1 MCMSYVL
8 YFSNYCNNSKNIMNK
23 VIKDYNN
30 PSDIHWACID
40 NRSKEGNNTYILLKN
55 GTKLLMPDIINR
67 VPALLSLIDYKIY
80 YGNDIMSIC
89 QHLYNK
95 TKDYKT
101 HSSSSQP
108 SSHSPSFVN
117 TNNNIS
123 QNNQQFIKN
132 DEPEAYSLGNSIN
145 SNNNVL
151 SDQYSA
157 WTLDSDQ
164 LMAKGDGGVLQMHN
178 YVNVNYKDNIT
189 TSIPSEKVSRQP
201 RMAESMTIENLQ
213 KMRDLD
219 MSNIRK

>member
-1 MCMSYVL
+1 MSYVL

-23 VIKDYNN
+23 IIKEYQN

-40 NRSKEGNNTYILLKN
+40 NRSKEGNNTYIVLKN

-80 YGNDIMSIC
+80 YGNDIINIF
-89 QHLYNK
+89 QNIHNK
-95 TKDYKT
+95 TADYKT
-101 HSSSSQP
+101 QTMT
-108 SSHSPSFVN
+108 N
-117 TNNNIS
+117 TGSLPNNNPS
-123 QNNQQFIKN
+123 VSKN
-132 DEPEAYSLGNSIN
+132 DEPEAFSLGNSIN

-157 WTLDSDQ
+157 WTLDTDQ
-164 LMAKGDGGVLQMHN
+164 LSAKGEGGIFQMHN

-189 TSIPSEKVSRQP
+189 TSVPSEKTTRQP
-201 RMAESMTIENLQ
+201 RMSDNMTIENLQ
-213 KMRDLD
+213 KKRDLD

>member
-1 MCMSYVL
+1 MSYVL

-23 VIKDYNN
+23 IIKDYNN
-30 PSDIHWACID
+30 PKDIHWACID

-55 GTKLLMPDIINR
+55 GTKLLMPEIINR

-80 YGNDIMSIC
+80 YGNDIINIC

-95 TKDYKT
+95 TQEYKT
-101 HSSSSQP
+101 PSGKNNMSHQP
-108 SSHSPSFVN
+108 
-117 TNNNIS
+117 NNYT
-123 QNNQQFIKN
+123 QPMMN
-132 DEPEAYSLGNSIN
+132 DEPEAFSLGNSTN
-145 SNNNVL
+145 TNNNVL

-164 LMAKGDGGVLQMHN
+164 LLAKGDGGILQMHN

-189 TSIPSEKVSRQP
+189 TSIPSENLSRQP
-201 RMAESMTIENLQ
+201 RMSENMTIENLQ
-213 KMRDLD
+213 KKRDLD

>member
-1 MCMSYVL
+1 MSYVL

-23 VIKDYNN
+23 IIKDYNN
-30 PSDIHWACID
+30 PTDIHWACID

-80 YGNDIMSIC
+80 YGNDILSVC
-89 QHLYNK
+89 QHLHNK
-95 TKDYKT
+95 TNDYKT
-101 HSSSSQP
+101 P
-108 SSHSPSFVN
+108 AMMGNNGNVN
-117 TNNNIS
+117 HGLGVGVGPNNNNHQS
-123 QNNQQFIKN
+123 QFAKN
-132 DEPEAYSLGNSIN
+132 DEPEAYSLGHSANA
-145 SNNNVL
+145 NNNVL

-157 WTLDSDQ
+157 WTLDSEQ
-164 LMAKGDGGVLQMHN
+164 LLAKGDGGVLQMHN

-201 RMAESMTIENLQ
+201 RMSETMTIENLQ
-213 KMRDLD
+213 KMRDMD